1 MDFQPT
7 VYIASSE
14 LTQQM
19 RSGVEFEVQKIK
31 LPRWVSRN
39 QVRRLLTEQAQHHDW
54 ELSRVRRYRDGSREI
69 WLRRKIIRARLTVF
83 G

>member
-7 VYIASSE
+7 MYIASSE
-14 LTQQM
+14 LTQHM
-19 RSGVEFEVQKIK
+19 RSGVEFEVQRFR

-39 QVRRLLTEQAQHHDW
+39 QVRRLLTEQAQHNDW

-83 G
+83 S

>member
-7 VYIASSE
+7 LYIASSE
-14 LTQQM
+14 LTRQL
-19 RSGVEFEVQKIK
+19 RAGVEFEVQKIK

-39 QVRRLLTEQAQHHDW
+39 QVRRLLTEQAQHDDW

-83 G
+83 A